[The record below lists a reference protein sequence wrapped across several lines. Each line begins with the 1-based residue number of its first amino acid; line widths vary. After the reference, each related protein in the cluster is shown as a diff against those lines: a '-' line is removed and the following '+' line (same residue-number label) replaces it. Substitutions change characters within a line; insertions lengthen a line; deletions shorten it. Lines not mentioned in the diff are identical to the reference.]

1 MLRNAAWAVG
11 LVLLAGG
18 GEALASQGYAW
29 SWQPGQ
35 TRRFVAKAEVVLP
48 EAIEFNAAVNVDAL
62 VNTVQ
67 IDLVLSCAALDE
79 VGKTAW
85 LVRCD
90 IDAASLRATPNPQSV
105 HRVEK
110 VAPEWATVLA
120 DQAWIELIQGVD
132 GKIRQVDLKGVDT
145 RINRLRRIGE
155 MMRQLVLRAIAPLDV
170 HLPKGGDDRG
180 AGQWIQKGGL
190 AWMLPSLTG
199 TLGSSETRWQVGTQS
214 GDRSLLASSAKGV
227 IASSEEFNGQP
238 RNTIAAQMT
247 GAAVWDAADGALVE
261 SSYRMTGTVTASSVQ
276 AEAREYSYS
285 QVALVR
291 QIAPGTPDPKLEPSG
306 ETPIR

>member
-1 MLRNAAWAVG
+1 MRNTAWV
-11 LVLLAGG
+11 VLLSS
-18 GEALASQGYAW
+18 LAAVPADASEGFAW
-29 SWQPGQ
+29 KWTPGQ

-48 EAIEFNAAVNVDAL
+48 EAIEFNAAVNIDAL

-67 IDLVLSCAALDE
+67 LDLVLTCAALDD

-85 LVRCD
+85 LIRCD
-90 IDAASLRATPNPQSV
+90 IDAASVRATPNPQSI

-110 VAPEWATVLA
+110 VAPEWAAVLA
-120 DQAWIELIQGVD
+120 DQAWIEIVQGVD
-132 GKIRQVDLKGVDT
+132 GKLRQVDLKGVDT

-199 TLGSSETRWQVGTQS
+199 TLGSSETRWQIGTRA
-214 GDRSLLASSAKGV
+214 GDRVLLASSAKGL

-247 GAAVWDAADGALVE
+247 GAAVWDAVDGAIVE
-261 SSYRMTGTVTASSVQ
+261 SSYKMTGTVTASSVQ

-291 QIAPGTPDPKLEPSG
+291 QLASDAPDPQLEASG
-306 ETPIR
+306 ENAIR